1 MEVVRVTMT
10 LSKGAETIVDTSEL
24 VEQFCQDCR
33 DRGLTEETI
42 RRYKSPLKLFHIFL
56 KVENRTI
63 LGVDRYVLRDFIRY
77 RRENGGKDGAGV
89 KQKTLEN
96 DFSAL
101 SAFYDYLCFEGYV
114 QSNPVLPVRKRF
126 LTRYKKDDDPPRK
139 LISVEDMAMLVNS
152 ILNARNKA
160 LVLLLAKTGVR
171 RGELI
176 KMDVDDVNWSENS
189 ITLKKFKKRSNRVV
203 FFDDECARVL
213 KRWVK
218 IREQLNPKSKALFIG
233 RLGGRLK
240 RNGVYSMVCKHAAR
254 VGLHDPNSSRLE
266 DHFTP
271 HCFRHWFTTWLRRNG
286 MPREFIKELRGDRR
300 REAVDIYNHIEKEEL
315 KRTYL
320 ACIPELGI

>member
-1 MEVVRVTMT
+1 MTIT
-10 LSKGAETIVDTSEL
+10 LSERTKPTVNTLEL
-24 VEQFCQDCR
+24 LEQFYQDCR

-42 RRYKSPLKLFHIFL
+42 GRYKSALKLFHTFL
-56 KVENRTI
+56 KARSLTI
-63 LGVDRYVLRDFIRY
+63 FEVGRYVLRDFIRY
-77 RRENGGKDGAGV
+77 RRENGGKEGEGV

-96 DFSAL
+96 NFSAL
-101 SAFYDYLCFEGYV
+101 SSFYEYLCFEEYI

-126 LTRYKKDDDPPRK
+126 LTRYKKDGDDDPPRK
-139 LISVEDMAMLVNS
+139 LISVEDMAILVNS
-152 ILNARNKA
+152 ILNVRDKA

-176 KMDVDDVNWSENS
+176 KIDVDDINWSDNS
-189 ITLKKFKKRSNRVV
+189 INLKRFKKRSNRMV

-218 IREQLNPKSKALFIG
+218 IREQLNPKSESLFIG
-233 RLGGRLK
+233 EHRGRLK
-240 RNGVYSMVCKHAAR
+240 RNGVYSLVCKHAAK
-254 VGLHDPNSSRLE
+254 VGLHNANSPRLE

-300 REAVDIYNHIEKEEL
+300 REAVDIYDHIEKEEL
-315 KRTYL
+315 KRAYL
-320 ACIPELGI
+320 ACIPELGV

>member
-1 MEVVRVTMT
+1 MTIT
-10 LSKGAETIVDTSEL
+10 LSERTKPTVDTLEL
-24 VEQFCQDCR
+24 LEQFYQDCR

-42 RRYKSPLKLFHIFL
+42 GRYKSALKLFHKFL
-56 KVENRTI
+56 KVRNLTI
-63 LGVDRYVLRDFIRY
+63 FEVNRYVLRDFIRY
-77 RRENGGKDGAGV
+77 RRKNGGKDGEGV

-96 DFSAL
+96 NFSAL
-101 SAFYDYLCFEGYV
+101 SSFYEYLCFEEYI

-126 LTRYKKDDDPPRK
+126 LTRYKKDGDDDPLRK
-139 LISVEDMAMLVNS
+139 LISVEDMAILVNS
-152 ILNARNKA
+152 ILDARDKA

-176 KMDVDDVNWSENS
+176 KMDVDDINWSENS
-189 ITLKKFKKRSNRVV
+189 ITLKKFKKRSNRIV

-233 RLGGRLK
+233 EQGGRLK
-240 RNGVYSMVCKHAAR
+240 RNGVYSVVCKHAAK
-254 VGLHDPNSSRLE
+254 VGLYNTNSPRLR

-286 MPREFIKELRGDRR
+286 MPRQFIKELRGDRR
-300 REAVDIYNHIEKEEL
+300 REAVDIYDHIEKEEL
-315 KRTYL
+315 KRAYL
-320 ACIPELGI
+320 ACIPELGV